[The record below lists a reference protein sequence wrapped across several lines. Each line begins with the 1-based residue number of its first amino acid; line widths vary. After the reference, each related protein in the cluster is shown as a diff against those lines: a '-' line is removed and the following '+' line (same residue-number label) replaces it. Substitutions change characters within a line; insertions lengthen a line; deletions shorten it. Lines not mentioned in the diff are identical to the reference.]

1 MLLNIPGHPELRK
14 IVVVNP
20 KGGSGKTTVAVTL
33 AAYFAANGR
42 KSALMDFDP
51 QASAMRWAHNRPNDR
66 PYIYSVAA
74 FDTNPRVTRS
84 YQLRMPPDVRHV
96 VVDTPA
102 AMSAQRLSQF
112 TRGAHAI
119 LVPVLPSDMDI
130 HAASQ
135 LVADLLLVAKVS
147 RRMGRLGVI
156 ANRVRENT
164 VAYRRLMRFLESL
177 NIPIVG
183 VLRDSQNYV
192 HAVEQGLGIH
202 ELSHSQAL
210 KDLESWAPLIGWI
223 EHRLATPLTP
233 RDLMAP
239 LAAVPTSARGAPPR
253 GQTATPR
260 EEPPATHAETV
271 TPDQEYPAAPLP
283 PARRF
288 DPPAGIS

>member
-1 MLLNIPGHPELRK
+1 MLLNIPGHAELRK
-14 IVVVNP
+14 IAVLNP
-20 KGGSGKTTVAVTL
+20 KGGSGKTTVAANL
-33 AAYFAANGR
+33 AAYFAASGR
-42 KSALMDFDP
+42 KTALMDFDP
-51 QASAMRWAHNRPNDR
+51 QASSMRWAHNRPEER
-66 PYIYSVAA
+66 PFIYSVAA
-74 FDTNPRVTRS
+74 FEINPRVTRS
-84 YQLRMPPDVRHV
+84 FQLRIPPDVRHL

-130 HAASQ
+130 HAVSQ
-135 LVADLLLVAKVS
+135 LISDLLLVAKVS

-164 VAYRRLMRFLESL
+164 VAYKRLMRFLESL
-177 NIPIVG
+177 NIPVVG

-192 HAVEQGLGIH
+192 HATEQGLGIH

-223 EHRLATPLTP
+223 EQRLATPLTP
-233 RDLMAP
+233 RDLMSP
-239 LAAVPTSARGAPPR
+239 LSAVPVVRGAP
-253 GQTATPR
+253 
-260 EEPPATHAETV
+260 EPDAAM
-271 TPDQEYPAAPLP
+271 PDQDLPAAPLE

>member
-1 MLLNIPGHPELRK
+1 MPLNIPGHAELRK
-14 IVVVNP
+14 IVVINP
-20 KGGSGKTTVAVTL
+20 KGGSGKTTVAVNL

-42 KSALMDFDP
+42 KTALMDFDP
-51 QASAMRWAHNRPNDR
+51 QASTMRWAHNRPADR
-66 PYIYSVAA
+66 RFIHSVAA
-74 FDTNPRVTRS
+74 FEHNPRVTRS
-84 YQLRMPPDVRHV
+84 FQLRIPPDVGHL

-102 AMSAQRLSQF
+102 ALPSHRLAQF

-119 LVPVLPSDMDI
+119 VVPVLPSDMDI
-130 HAASQ
+130 HAVSQ

-177 NIPIVG
+177 NIPVVG

-202 ELSHSQAL
+202 ELPRSQTL
-210 KDLESWAPLIGWI
+210 KDLDSWAPFIGWI
-223 EHRLATPLTP
+223 EQRLATRLTP
-233 RDLMAP
+233 RDLMSP
-239 LAAVPTSARGAPPR
+239 LAAVPSLRGAP
-253 GQTATPR
+253 
-260 EEPPATHAETV
+260 EPGPAAA
-271 TPDQEYPAAPLP
+271 TPDQDPQAEPLP
-283 PARRF
+283 PARKS